1 MNIHLAETEVQLTV
15 VTRDEEHCAQVCR
28 AMEAQGFRVERLS

>member
-15 VTRDEEHCAQVCR
+15 VTRDEAHCVELCN
-28 AMEAQGFRVERLS
+28 AMEAHGYRLERLS